1 MERQAE
7 GNINMKVDWSY
18 RQLQSHDQ
26 PTLID
31 TVPGSPVNMN
41 LYLFH
46 LLCLLD
52 SVEFFAFIA
61 IFCLFI
67 AIFSVS
73 GKKKLVEEKDLKDV
87 VSSIKSY
94 FQHL

>member
-7 GNINMKVDWSY
+7 GNINMKVDWSS

-26 PTLID
+26 LTLID

-52 SVEFFAFIA
+52 SVEFLLVYLLQFSL
-61 IFCLFI
+61 CLEKKNEW
-67 AIFSVS
+67 
-73 GKKKLVEEKDLKDV
+73 KKKILRTWCPP
-87 VSSIKSY
+87 
-94 FQHL
+94 